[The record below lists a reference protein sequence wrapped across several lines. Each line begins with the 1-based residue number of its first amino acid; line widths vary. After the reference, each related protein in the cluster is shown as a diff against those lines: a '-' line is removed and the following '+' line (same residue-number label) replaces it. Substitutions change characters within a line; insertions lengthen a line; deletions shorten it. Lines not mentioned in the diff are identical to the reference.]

1 MQELEKIV
9 EEIAGLK
16 EMYKASAFSLL
27 DKGNLPCEYDKSDIE
42 SEKVQALSEAI
53 AIIRNHMND
62 GWIPVGE
69 RLPENAKHKGALCP
83 RYQLMTKYGVTEGW
97 YNPDLE
103 SWYILIWFMTERY
116 LDSEI
121 DFERGTWPKIVRCE
135 NKVNDRHSIAMAWR
149 PLPEPYKPKQPETC
163 KYTGGSCCWP
173 IDQCSDCPNNLER
186 SENDQ

>member
-1 MQELEKIV
+1 MQELEKILYELEKRIFTAEV
-9 EEIAGLK
+9 YNDDFDGTTIT
-16 EMYKASAFSLL
+16 
-27 DKGNLPCEYDKSDIE
+27 NLICLGDVRDIL
-42 SEKVQALSEAI
+42 EK
-53 AIIRNHMND
+53 HMND
-62 GWIPVGE
+62 GWIPVEE

-135 NKVNDRHSIAMAWR
+135 NKVNDRHGIVMEWR

-173 IDQCSDCPNNLER
+173 IEQCSDCPNNPER
-186 SENDQ
+186 SDE